1 MQTSCCTRETV
12 ITMILLKQRL
22 ANLKRKLLL
31 VLLFVLIR
39 INLSSAKSR
48 ERSSQVSIMSI
59 KRLVMLSMVLLVY
72 LMSLLQQVLLVE
84 MPMVVYRAD
93 LLKLLVLL
101 LHNITNQLKNKL
113 CYLLIKLYWA
123 EQTLC

>member
-12 ITMILLKQRL
+12 ITTILLKQRL
-22 ANLKRKLLL
+22 ATLKRKLLL
-31 VLLFVLIR
+31 VLLSVLIR

-48 ERSSQVSIMSI
+48 EHSPQVSIMSI

-93 LLKLLVLL
+93 LLKRLVLL

>member
-1 MQTSCCTRETV
+1 MQTSYCTRETV

-48 ERSSQVSIMSI
+48 ERSPQVSIMSI

>member
-1 MQTSCCTRETV
+1 MQTSYCTRETV

-48 ERSSQVSIMSI
+48 ERSPQVSIMSI
-59 KRLVMLSMVLLVY
+59 KRLVMLSMVLLVF
-72 LMSLLQQVLLVE
+72 LMSLLQLVLLVE
-84 MPMVVYRAD
+84 MPIAVYRVVS
-93 LLKLLVLL
+93 LKQLVLL
-101 LHNITNQLKNKL
+101 LHNVINLIKSKL
-113 CYLLIKLYWA
+113 CYLLINLY
-123 EQTLC
+123 

>member
-48 ERSSQVSIMSI
+48 ERSPQVSIMSI